1 MIEALENTGLQLCS
15 LVKLSGELELSLRR
29 EAIPTPGDDEV
40 VIRVQAAPI
49 NPSDLG
55 LLFGPADLTTV
66 RESGTQGEPV
76 LTAGFP
82 RPRWPIW
89 LAASAKPCRSAMKV
103 RES

>member
-1 MIEALENTGLQLCS
+1 MGVRRYALPHLLKERNVIEALDNTGLQLRS
-15 LVKLSGELELSLRR
+15 LGKPSGELELSLRR

-66 RESGTQGEPV
+66 RESGTSGESV
-76 LTAGFP
+76 LTARIP
-82 RPRWPIW
+82 E
-89 LAASAKPCRSAMKV
+89 A
-103 RES
+103 